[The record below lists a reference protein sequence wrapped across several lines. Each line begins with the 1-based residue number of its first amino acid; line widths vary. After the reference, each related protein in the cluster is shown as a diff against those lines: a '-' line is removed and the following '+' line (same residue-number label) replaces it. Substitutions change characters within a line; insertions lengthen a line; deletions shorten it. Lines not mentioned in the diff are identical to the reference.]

1 MSRHAQ
7 ICDTLPRSRSGASQF
22 SWTSLWF
29 RVERILEV
37 RRQRRAL
44 MALDDRMLKDIGLS
58 RTDAW
63 REANRSPLDL
73 PEIIHHPLR
82 WR

>member
-1 MSRHAQ
+1 MCDALQPSRGSVR
-7 ICDTLPRSRSGASQF
+7 PF
-22 SWTSLWF
+22 SWTSLWY
-29 RVERILEV
+29 RVERIIEI

-44 MALDDRMLKDIGLS
+44 MALDERMLKDVGLS

-63 REANRSPLDL
+63 REANRSLLDL
-73 PEIIHHPLR
+73 PEDHWSPLR